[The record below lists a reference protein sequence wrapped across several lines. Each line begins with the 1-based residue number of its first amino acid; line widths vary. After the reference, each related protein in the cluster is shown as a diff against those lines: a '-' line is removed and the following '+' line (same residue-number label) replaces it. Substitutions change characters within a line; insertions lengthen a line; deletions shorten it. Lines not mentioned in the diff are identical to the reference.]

1 MENEGLEGEK
11 SFEDQIE
18 SDRVRMNAEYPSLK
32 EYTDTTLD
40 IVLLR
45 HKALSIKHKI
55 EPLVTAENID
65 IHQEHEIKIAKDSIR
80 SISNSSSYLRRIRDE
95 KYSTLLDSVDYEIL
109 EKYTHEL
116 KLITSKI

>member
-32 EYTDTTLD
+32 EYTDITLD

-45 HKALSIKHKI
+45 YKALSIKHKI